1 MGVMRSNTW
10 TEADKQEAARMWKAG
25 KAATRIAVAFDVS
38 EESIRNLSRRNR
50 SMFPHRQQHTR
61 THAPRE
67 SVKHERPVEVTAES
81 EPTLY
86 ADRVTRRTVSGAKV
100 TMPRVSF
107 IDGPYR
113 EAAE

>member
-1 MGVMRSNTW
+1 
-10 TEADKQEAARMWKAG
+10 MWKAG

-38 EESIRNLSRRNR
+38 EESIRNLTRRNR
-50 SMFPHRQQHTR
+50 SMFPHRQEHTR
-61 THAPRE
+61 THTPRE
-67 SVKHERPVEVTAES
+67 SVKHERPVEVAEES
-81 EPTLY
+81 AQTVFS
-86 ADRVTRRTVSGAKV
+86 DRVTRRTISGAKV